1 MVFWVNAFR
10 YCSRAVPRP
19 CCCMKTVD
27 HHLKCVYISY
37 AAVLCLFLGLLSSSY
52 GRFGIDSTMA
62 DVLFGLS
69 FAVLMVGGFG
79 VTVYLACQIS
89 YGNNEESKLTN

>member
-1 MVFWVNAFR
+1 MQTLASQLR
-10 YCSRAVPRP
+10 CQ
-19 CCCMKTVD
+19 
-27 HHLKCVYISY
+27 YISF
-37 AAVLCLFLGLLSSSY
+37 AAFSCLFLGLLSFSY